1 MRNRPFNEEYSRT
14 NLSIGVVKQSEIIE
28 LTENELMER
37 LDNEKDYLARLKL
50 NHAISPLDNPN
61 KIGVVRRN
69 VARLITEVNRRNKKS
84 QTVSE

>member
-1 MRNRPFNEEYSRT
+1 M
-14 NLSIGVVKQSEIIE
+14 KQSEIIE
-28 LTENELMER
+28 LTDNELIER

-61 KIGVVRRN
+61 KIGLARRN
-69 VARLITEVNRRNKKS
+69 VARLTTEVNRRNKKS